1 MKDNPSFEEEIVL
14 HSPLYRFPGTYKSDP
29 NVKVR
34 NASYFPYEERPLHGC
49 LCKQSVNFEWRLVK
63 RCGPAEVLVFYGSPA
78 FLLSW
83 NFIVKVTF
91 VSLAMGQSFLVLFWI
106 VLVINSHH
114 VANHRYDAFISQNG
128 KHDYTLP

>member
-1 MKDNPSFEEEIVL
+1 MSADPAKTEAIKQADAPTSMSDVRSLLGMMNYVSCFTRNYADIV
-14 HSPLYRFPGTYKSDP
+14 
-29 NVKVR
+29 
-34 NASYFPYEERPLHGC
+34 
-49 LCKQSVNFEWRLVK
+49 VNCEQWRLVK

-83 NFIVKVTF
+83 NFIVKVTL
-91 VSLAMGQSFLVLFWI
+91 VSLAMGQPFLVIFWI

>member
-1 MKDNPSFEEEIVL
+1 MIFQVAPKINAHNSFML
-14 HSPLYRFPGTYKSDP
+14 GDLGKRFGSLLG
-29 NVKVR
+29 
-34 NASYFPYEERPLHGC
+34 E
-49 LCKQSVNFEWRLVK
+49 QWRRVK

-91 VSLAMGQSFLVLFWI
+91 VSLAMGQPFLVIFWI